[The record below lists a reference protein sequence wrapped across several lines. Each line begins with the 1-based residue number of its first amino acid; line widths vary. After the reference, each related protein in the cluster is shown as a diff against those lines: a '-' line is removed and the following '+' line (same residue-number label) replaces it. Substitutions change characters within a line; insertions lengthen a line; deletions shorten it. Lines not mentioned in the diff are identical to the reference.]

1 MSKTQKV
8 EEKKQASQ
16 NKVAQIFQPNL
27 DIVEHENGFHL
38 YMDMPG
44 VSKEDLSIKLEK
56 DSLSIEGKV
65 KGNGESS
72 SDSIYQ
78 EYKVGNYARTLKL
91 SPDID
96 HNEINANLEDGI
108 LTLSLL
114 KAPETKARQISVN

>member
-56 DSLSIEGKV
+56 DSLSVEGKI
-65 KGNGESS
+65 KGNAESS
-72 SDSIYQ
+72 SNSIYQ